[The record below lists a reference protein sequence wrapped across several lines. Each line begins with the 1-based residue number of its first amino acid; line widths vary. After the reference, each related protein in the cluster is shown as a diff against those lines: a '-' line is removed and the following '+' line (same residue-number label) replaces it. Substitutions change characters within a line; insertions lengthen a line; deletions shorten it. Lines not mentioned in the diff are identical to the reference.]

1 MFKALSLIVL
11 FTFIVGCTQDE
22 AEVETPEAIK
32 THKHGSSNSPH
43 KQNKATT
50 DSTNTATNPF
60 LNSALLTD
68 HLAPFSGDL
77 DQMKERR
84 VIRALVTYSKTDFF
98 IHDGQIKGLQAEL
111 LQAYEKE
118 LNRSISKQV
127 DKISIAYIPVTF
139 DQLIPALNA
148 GLGDISAALLTQTTK
163 RKKLVDFTG
172 NDGTTL
178 SEVIVRHI
186 KAPKITSLN
195 DLAGKSIYVLKNSS
209 YAEHLHSINATL
221 TADKPINIIEADS
234 RLLSEDILEIV
245 NAGIFE
251 YTVVDDYKAAL
262 WAKVLPHIKVETKVP
277 LAINNRV
284 GWAVRK
290 NSPLLLADLNEFSA
304 KRVKKGSLLGN
315 ILIKRYL

>member
-1 MFKALSLIVL
+1 MLKALALIVI
-11 FTFIVGCTQDE
+11 FTFITGCTQDE
-22 AEVETPEAIK
+22 AEVKTPAPIK
-32 THKHGSSNSPH
+32 IHKQESSSSPH
-43 KQNKATT
+43 KQNEATA

-60 LNSALLTD
+60 VNSALLTD

-118 LNRSISKQV
+118 LNRGISKQV

-172 NDGTTL
+172 NDGTVLL
-178 SEVIVRHI
+178 SEVIVRHD
-186 KAPKITSLN
+186 KAPEITSLD

-221 TADKPINIIEADS
+221 NVDKPINIIEADS

-277 LAINNRV
+277 FAINNRV
-284 GWAVRK
+284 AGPFERTRLYCWQTLTSFRQNVLRK
-290 NSPLLLADLNEFSA
+290 
-304 KRVKKGSLLGN
+304 G
-315 ILIKRYL
+315 RYSEIS